1 MVITDMQPAARD
13 RMLDAF
19 ADYVSRR
26 GEPVCT
32 RYIDLG
38 TRVIR
43 LICHSRA
50 FLPFVESQFACT
62 LRDAAPHHDA
72 TLVIWQDTDMTPLAH
87 LVCRNYSM
95 REYARF
101 RAEGLRRAIGR
112 DKGAAWEFRAYD
124 TAWSRQHPLVTIHS
138 ETGIAFAFD
147 QRRNTY
153 YYSVADLSPE
163 ELIKQGHL
171 FVHTLSKILRG
182 PDSSLGHGA
191 VIGLNGVGVLF
202 CGVGYRGKSTFAV
215 NALLHGFE
223 YVSDDYLSLGRENG
237 SLYAWPI
244 YSIIT
249 LSPGIW
255 WHMRQRLRADFLS
268 NNGRKDK
275 YVFSIAQY
283 HDRFVSRYPV
293 RLCMHPCFIQGEEP
307 SIEAGDRRIALG
319 EFVLSSLRQTGDAE
333 DVEAIAN
340 LYSFV
345 SDLPCYRINLTTN
358 LDKNT
363 QCLRHFLEHFN
374 A

>member
-26 GEPVCT
+26 GEPACT
-32 RYIDLG
+32 RYLDLG
-38 TRVIR
+38 THVVR
-43 LICHSRA
+43 LICHTPE
-50 FLPFVESQFACT
+50 FLPFVETHLACS
-62 LRDAAPHHDA
+62 LRDTLPHHDA
-72 TLVIWQDTDMTPLAH
+72 TLVIWQEKDMLDLAQFVSRKQG
-87 LVCRNYSM
+87 L
-95 REYARF
+95 REYAAF
-101 RAEGLRRAIGR
+101 RALKIRHSMGKDL
-112 DKGAAWEFRAYD
+112 D
-124 TAWSRQHPLVTIHS
+124 TAWDLRVYDASWSRQHALINIHPKP
-138 ETGIAFAFD
+138 GIAFAFD
-147 QRRNTY
+147 QRSKTY
-153 YYSVADLSPE
+153 YYSVTDLSPE

-171 FVHTLSKILRG
+171 FVLTLSKILKG
-182 PDSSLGHGA
+182 PTSSLAHGA
-191 VIGLNGVGVLF
+191 VIGLNGVGVLL
-202 CGVGYRGKSTFAV
+202 CGIGYRGKSTFSV
-215 NALLHGFE
+215 NSLLHGFE
-223 YVSDDYLSLGRENG
+223 YVSDDYLSLGRESG
-237 SLYAWPI
+237 TLYAWPI

-255 WHMRQRLRADFLS
+255 WHMRTRLRADFLS
-268 NNGRKDK
+268 NNARKDK

-293 RLCMHPCFIQGEEP
+293 RLCMHPCFIQGNEP

-333 DVEAIAN
+333 DVEAIAK